1 MGVPEELA
9 KQWMARLFQ
18 SGRYTSQY
26 LWLFT
31 LCGVAWYFETET
43 PDKPGTDTAI
53 RWVCV
58 IGFAIGIAF
67 ILGIILVD
75 AYERWTS
82 KSHIAGSGERPPVL
96 EDAPRGIPSSEI
108 VAAKPTIAQPDQVT
122 PNQVPPDRV
131 ILDQSVLDQMT
142 GSRNATNGAEPDPV
156 PPKPRRKPNANP
168 PAR

>member
-1 MGVPEELA
+1 VGVLEELA
-9 KQWMARLFQ
+9 KQWIARLFQ

-31 LCGVAWYFETET
+31 LCGVAWYFGTET

-58 IGFAIGIAF
+58 AGMAIGFAF
-67 ILGIILVD
+67 IFGIILVD

-82 KSHIAGSGERPPVL
+82 KSHAAGSGERPPVL

-108 VAAKPTIAQPDQVT
+108 VTAKPAMAQPDLVVPDQVLSGM
-122 PNQVPPDRV
+122 P
-131 ILDQSVLDQMT
+131 DQSMLDQMT
-142 GSRNATNGAEPDPV
+142 GSRNA